1 MSGGFVRTLKKLA
14 VKGGA
19 MLDNGTVFSSNDLP
33 EKDRYQMWREVFS
46 LRITGLDGCSTDP
59 RPFFSKAKFIN
70 FGSVNFVRSIK
81 TTGTYRRTPKLIA
94 EDGRDNFVLY
104 VNYSGRWEHIQSKR
118 RVMLDGPGAS
128 LFSIGV
134 AAEGVIASL
143 SPEEYAEFGSLCI
156 PRPVLQKRL
165 PRADRLLMTPIGDP
179 ASLRLLN
186 TYLRSIERDNIRDD
200 TDLSRLVGEH
210 VLDILIYMLGQCRDT
225 EREGQAGGVRAARQ
239 AALGHYLEKNYRCQ
253 SLSVDE
259 VARALNISRRY
270 FFDLM
275 DETGESFT
283 EMLNRLRLE
292 RARRLLEDPKY
303 LHLGIADI
311 AFDSGFSDISH
322 FYRQFRRR
330 FGEAPGAF
338 RAQKSLLSD

>member
-1 MSGGFVRTLKKLA
+1 MEEVSGKK
-14 VKGGA
+14 VNE
-19 MLDNGTVFSSNDLP
+19 MNGTGLVISSDELP
-33 EKDRYQMWREVFS
+33 EKDRYPMWREMIS
-46 LRITGLDGCSTDP
+46 LKMMGLDCSHADP
-59 RPFFSKAKFIN
+59 RPFFYRAKF
-70 FGSVNFVRSIK
+70 FSLGCGKLARGMM
-81 TTGTYRRTPKLIA
+81 TTGKYHRTSKLIA
-94 EDGRDNFVLY
+94 ADGRDDFAFNINVA
-104 VNYSGRWEHIQSKR
+104 GRWEHAQSQR
-118 RVMLDGPGAS
+118 RVVLDGPGVTLVNIGTAS
-128 LFSIGV
+128 
-134 AAEGVIASL
+134 EGVVASSVL
-143 SPEEYAEFGSLCI
+143 GEYAEYVSLSI
-156 PRPVLQKRL
+156 PRQVLLKRF

-186 TYLRSIERDNIRDD
+186 TYLRSIERDNISDD
-200 TDLSRLVGEH
+200 PDLSRLVGEH
-210 VLDILIYMLGQCRDT
+210 VLDILIYMLGRCRDVDG
-225 EREGQAGGVRAARQ
+225 EGLAGGVRAARL

-303 LHLGIADI
+303 LNLGIADI
-311 AFDSGFSDISH
+311 AFDSGFSDISY

-338 RAQKSLLSD
+338 RAKKSLLSA